1 MANAP
6 PAPSTPLRR
15 HGRTVSDS
23 PIQIKE
29 SGSNQL
35 NTRKREREDRFAC
48 YTKREMQ
55 GKFMGPISPQ
65 DFLEQFFGQ
74 EAFLDNTIPPS
85 PWNSATEELFTKVPL
100 DKQED
105 GMYSPLAAAINQ
117 CIDSSFTYVPTENDT
132 DIRKMD
138 NCPDIKPDGTLYEDT
153 RCDDRIAN
161 SDSEFSDMLTEI
173 KYHPDDPFDDSGKSF
188 ERDSISGRRIR
199 GQLIA
204 YAVSQFAH
212 QFRTHV
218 FMVFI
223 RRDTARLIRWD
234 RAGAVVTKSFS
245 YTKTPHLADFY
256 SRYTRATPQARG
268 HDTTVQ
274 RANST
279 DGNTSKAREKLRL
292 DPSLPIFKFKVWD
305 DPKNIIW
312 EDEEAAK
319 VEEEQERTRLFY
331 GSKPLFSAV
340 QSVNGRCT
348 RVFEVFDPE
357 SGKCVTLKDS
367 WRVASPAIKP
377 EGKIYARLAAKQVRN
392 ILTCLMAGDVNPSF
406 IDHRTRTQMYS
417 PDEDFRSHIHYRLVF
432 KEVCEGNITR
442 FKDTKELIT
451 VLRDALTSHH
461 DASTKCSLLHRDVST
476 GNILIYHDKDTGT
489 RCGLLS
495 DWEMSKDLN
504 NLGTARQSE
513 RTGTWQ
519 FISAALLKQGTSSIS
534 TPLFHTIRDDLES
547 FFHVLSWTALQYTHH
562 DLAGDQLNNLLHDVY
577 DVVKYEQQK
586 TLGGGGKIAAMH
598 DRTMKEYVGFVQS
611 AFRDVIVDLEDTFAA
626 RYEKD
631 PDMEAV
637 NRVREFISRPGLP
650 EEYRKEFEHHIDYQR
665 QIRRDRLL
673 SSDWMM
679 KQFEDSLK
687 SDDWPTKALVRVE
700 HVIPDYD
707 PNGIRVSKRASE
719 VSTQQLQQI
728 SLSERGILRGGFK
741 QQRTTYRRTTTT
753 RSTSSDFSTQS
764 LIQEEE

>member
-6 PAPSTPLRR
+6 VPSTPLRR
-15 HGRTVSDS
+15 HGHTVSDS
-23 PIQIKE
+23 PIQPKE

-35 NTRKREREDRFAC
+35 NTRKREREDRFTC
-48 YTKREMQ
+48 YAKKEMQ
-55 GKFMGPISPQ
+55 SKFMGPISPQ
-65 DFLEQFFGQ
+65 DFLKQFFGQ
-74 EAFLDNTIPPS
+74 EAFLDNTVSPS
-85 PWNSATEELFTKVPL
+85 PWNSTTKELFTKVPL
-100 DKQED
+100 DKQEE
-105 GMYSPLAAAINQ
+105 GMYSPLATAINQ
-117 CIDSSFTYVPTENDT
+117 CIDSSFAYVPTENDT

-138 NCPDIKPDGTLYEDT
+138 NCPDVKPDGTLYENA
-153 RCDDRIAN
+153 RCGDRTAN
-161 SDSEFSDMLTEI
+161 SDSQFSDMLTEI

-223 RRDTARLIRWD
+223 CKHTARLIRWD
-234 RAGAVVTKSFS
+234 RAGAVVTKAFS
-245 YTKTPHLADFY
+245 YTSTPYLADFY

-274 RANST
+274 RTDST
-279 DGNTSKAREKLRL
+279 DENASKARAELRL

-305 DPKNIIW
+305 DPKNTIW
-312 EDEEAAK
+312 EDKEAEQVK
-319 VEEEQERTRLFY
+319 EKQERTHFFY
-331 GSKPLFSAV
+331 GSEPIFSAV

-367 WRVASPAIKP
+367 WRVASAAIKP
-377 EGKIYARLAAKQVRN
+377 EGKIYARLAAKRVRN
-392 ILTCLMAGDVNPSF
+392 VLTCLVAGDVNPSCQ
-406 IDHRTRTQMYS
+406 DHQTRTQMYS

-432 KEVCEGNITR
+432 KEVCEGNITK
-442 FKDTKELIT
+442 FKDTKELIAF
-451 VLRDALTSHH
+451 LRDALTSHY
-461 DASTKCSLLHRDVST
+461 DASTKCSLLHRDVSI
-476 GNILIYHDKDTGT
+476 GNILVYHDKDTGK

-504 NLGTARQSE
+504 DLAIARQTE

-519 FISAALLKQGTSSIS
+519 FISAALLRQGKSSTS

-547 FFHVLSWTALQYTHH
+547 FFHVLTWTALQYTQH

-586 TLGGGGKIAAMH
+586 TLGGGGKVAAMH
-598 DRTMKEYVGFVQS
+598 DRTMKEHVGFVQS
-611 AFRDVIVDLEDTFAA
+611 AFRDVIVDLEHTFAA

-631 PDMEAV
+631 PDEAIV
-637 NRVREFISRPGLP
+637 EDLRKMISSTDVP
-650 EEYRKEFEHHIDYQR
+650 EKFRKVLESQSIDLQT
-665 QIRRDRLL
+665 QIRRERLL
-673 SSDWMM
+673 SADWMM
-679 KQFEDSLK
+679 QRFEDSLK
-687 SDDWPTKALVRVE
+687 SDDWPPEALVRVE

-707 PNGIRVSKRASE
+707 PNSIRVSKRASE
-719 VSTQQLQQI
+719 NSTQQLQQT
-728 SLSERGILRGGFK
+728 SLSERGRLRGGFK
-741 QQRTTYRRTTTT
+741 QRRTAYRRTPAT
-753 RSTSSDFSTQS
+753 RSTSPES
-764 LIQEEE
+764 IIEEEE